1 MINIGFHILI
11 LISVIE
17 TISLYTT
24 TSVIQRTCNKWRVQ
38 LNVMLINTS
47 IYITQYNK
55 HEIYFEQDPPLI
67 FYSLTESVDERTWK
81 LSFY

>member
-1 MINIGFHILI
+1 
-11 LISVIE
+11 
-17 TISLYTT
+17 
-24 TSVIQRTCNKWRVQ
+24 
-38 LNVMLINTS
+38 MLINTS

-55 HEIYFEQDPPLI
+55 HEIYFKQDSPLI